1 MEFTYQYYGNRSL
14 VLCDKRSTID
24 VAHTVDVLTDT
35 VAASITERLF
45 KNPKAWSSKE
55 AVHRLI
61 CHELSST
68 DHELPI
74 PIFTI
79 GIAAVSG
86 AVMGFLLGW
95 FVAG

>member
-1 MEFTYQYYGNRSL
+1 MG
-14 VLCDKRSTID
+14 
-24 VAHTVDVLTDT
+24 VAPAVDGLTDT
-35 VAASITERLF
+35 IAVSITERLF

-55 AVHRLI
+55 AVYHLI

-68 DHELPI
+68 DHELPV
-74 PIFTI
+74 PIFAI
-79 GIAAVSG
+79 GAAAVSG